1 MSNIIHE
8 TVELGLDGGP
18 LYRQIRAQIVRRIA
32 DGVWPPGEPL
42 PSEFRLADEFGVSQG
57 TVRKAL
63 DALASENVVV
73 RRQGKG
79 TFVAQHTHQRALF
92 HFFHLV
98 GDDGTRQLPETGR
111 VLNCRRTRAN
121 RDDARHLDLAD
132 EAPIIE
138 IERIRMLSGTPA
150 ILERIAV
157 AARLFAGLET
167 ISADELPNEL
177 YRLYETEYGVTVHRA
192 IENLRP
198 IIANRR
204 DASFLDI
211 RAGRPMLEIHRVALT
226 VDGVP
231 VERRISRCDTRRHS
245 YLSEIV

>member
-1 MSNIIHE
+1 
-8 TVELGLDGGP
+8 
-18 LYRQIRAQIVRRIA
+18 
-32 DGVWPPGEPL
+32 
-42 PSEFRLADEFGVSQG
+42 
-57 TVRKAL
+57 
-63 DALASENVVV
+63 
-73 RRQGKG
+73 
-79 TFVAQHTHQRALF
+79 
-92 HFFHLV
+92 
-98 GDDGTRQLPETGR
+98 
-111 VLNCRRTRAN
+111 
-121 RDDARHLDLAD
+121 
-132 EAPIIE
+132 
-138 IERIRMLSGTPA
+138 
-150 ILERIAV
+150 
-157 AARLFAGLET
+157 LET